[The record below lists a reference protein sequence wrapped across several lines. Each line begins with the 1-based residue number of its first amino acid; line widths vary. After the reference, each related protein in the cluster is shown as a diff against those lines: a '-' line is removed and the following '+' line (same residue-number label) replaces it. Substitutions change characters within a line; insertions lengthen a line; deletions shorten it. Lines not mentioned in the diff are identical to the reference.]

1 MLATSSYNN
10 IDKLDSPEIRP
21 ITESDQEVNEIAS
34 ELGDSL
40 IELELQNINFTET
53 DPSTNRVTTDLVRL
67 YLQDIGRVPLLT
79 KEEEVSKSRQVQRY
93 VELLEIRNQAA
104 ENDD

>member
-40 IELELQNINFTET
+40 IELELLDF
-53 DPSTNRVTTDLVRL
+53 
-67 YLQDIGRVPLLT
+67 G
-79 KEEEVSKSRQVQRY
+79 
-93 VELLEIRNQAA
+93 
-104 ENDD
+104 